1 MNTAPKR
8 KPAANPSTG
17 SRPASCCRRAEAIT
31 GLAPLRQGRP
41 CRPALAARP
50 NFGHKKTASRTV
62 CLLNLERE
70 TRLELARLPAQQLPA
85 QPDLGKVAL
94 YQLSHSFCARISGT
108 KKPSHG
114 RFFAESGAGNGTST
128 DALSVCFPT
137 LFFAEGLN
145 EGLNFSLVFGRRQ
158 RRPSTNF
165 HSPPTPS
172 AHLRATPCRGSP
184 LHRVRV
190 RELSA
195 HLSAL
200 HS

>member
-1 MNTAPKR
+1 MLVNAIAEIGARGRGRTGTPFRTRDFKSLASTNFATRAGLLGMWRRGSESNRRIRSCSPLHNHSATAPENTCLMKQKTSVVPR
-8 KPAANPSTG
+8 
-17 SRPASCCRRAEAIT
+17 
-31 GLAPLRQGRP
+31 
-41 CRPALAARP
+41 
-50 NFGHKKTASRTV
+50 FG
-62 CLLNLERE
+62 
-70 TRLELARLPAQQLPA
+70 
-85 QPDLGKVAL
+85 
-94 YQLSHSFCARISGT
+94 
-108 KKPSHG
+108 
-114 RFFAESGAGNGTST
+114 ESGAGNGTST

>member
-1 MNTAPKR
+1 MQIR
-8 KPAANPSTG
+8 RGFYVLYKPAWKLVPGAGVEPA
-17 SRPASCCRRAEAIT
+17 RPKGRGILS
-31 GLAPLRQGRP
+31 PLRLPISPSGRKKSW
-41 CRPALAARP
+41 RPRSESNRRTRICNPLHDHSATRP
-50 NFGHKKTASRTV
+50 HKGTI
-62 CLLNLERE
+62 LLWMTSTEY
-70 TRLELARLPAQQLPA
+70 
-85 QPDLGKVAL
+85 K
-94 YQLSHSFCARISGT
+94 F
-108 KKPSHG
+108 
-114 RFFAESGAGNGTST
+114 GAGNGTST